1 MSAGGWVV
9 AGTRLVWLLH
19 DVHPRA
25 ILASAGRLSWAWVTL
40 GVAFDILSYIAQGW
54 RWELLLRARGR
65 LSVWRT
71 TQAIY
76 AGLFTNEVVP
86 MRAGE
91 LVRMGLAARWLN
103 TPARAV
109 FPSLLLERLMDG
121 FWLAAATGTAA
132 LFVPLPDSMRIAAGV
147 LGAVVLLGFGFLQWV
162 SRRPAGG
169 PHTGRFGAIL
179 RWLEPIQESIRNSG
193 RSRDFRTA
201 IIASGLVLLG
211 QILAFWSIM
220 QAAGMGLGF
229 GAGAV
234 VLLIVHLGTMIPNA
248 PANLGSYQFFVV
260 VGLAVF
266 GVDKTSATAFSFV
279 VFLLLTAPLW
289 IIGSFALS
297 RSGMTIA
304 SASRRARDAG
314 HPQSTASDVAPIR
327 DSEETG
333 DWRTM
338 NLSRNEPAR

>member
-1 MSAGGWVV
+1 MDEPVTALEGGVRRRLMSAGGWVV
-9 AGTRLVWLLH
+9 AGACLVWLLH

-25 ILASAGRLSWAWVTL
+25 ILASAGRLSWAWVAV

-109 FPSLLLERLMDG
+109 FPSLLLERLTDG

-147 LGAVVLLGFGFLQWV
+147 LGIVVLLGFGFLQ
-162 SRRPAGG
+162 
-169 PHTGRFGAIL
+169 
-179 RWLEPIQESIRNSG
+179 
-193 RSRDFRTA
+193 
-201 IIASGLVLLG
+201 
-211 QILAFWSIM
+211 
-220 QAAGMGLGF
+220 
-229 GAGAV
+229 
-234 VLLIVHLGTMIPNA
+234 
-248 PANLGSYQFFVV
+248 
-260 VGLAVF
+260 
-266 GVDKTSATAFSFV
+266 
-279 VFLLLTAPLW
+279 
-289 IIGSFALS
+289 
-297 RSGMTIA
+297 
-304 SASRRARDAG
+304 
-314 HPQSTASDVAPIR
+314 
-327 DSEETG
+327 
-333 DWRTM
+333 
-338 NLSRNEPAR
+338 